1 MSFKQMNI
9 FLQFVAATKVFQ
21 THNRSLAAVQRTGQ
35 PNNEAM
41 AATPPKLSVGVTQR
55 KRDEKRQDRDAFYV
69 SRKRRFCV
77 ARFCKFV
84 FGNFVFRA
92 EENRGW
98 A

>member
-1 MSFKQMNI
+1 MNI
-9 FLQFVAATKVFQ
+9 VFQFFAAAKICQ
-21 THNRSLAAVQRTGQ
+21 THNRSLAAVQRTWQ

-41 AATPPKLSVGVTQR
+41 ASTPPKLSFGVTQR
-55 KRDEKRQDRDAFYV
+55 KRDEKRQNRDAFYV